1 MGRTSTTREP
11 PSVTDS
17 TQRERFAKHFPS
29 VFAYVHA
36 WAPDDERC
44 REIVVEAFARVFN
57 RGTLLNDEDFP
68 VALFSVARDLCEG
81 WRINSRVSN
90 GGLSA
95 PEREVLALLFDAQL
109 TRGQVGRLLKLR
121 EDTVVSTL
129 VRSLR
134 KLKGVVTRSPSRSL
148 QQL

>member
-17 TQRERFAKHFPS
+17 TQRERFATHFPS
-29 VFAYVHA
+29 VFAYVHT

-57 RGTLLNDEDFP
+57 RGTLLDDEDFP

-81 WRINSRVSN
+81 WRISSRGLN

-109 TRGQVGRLLKLR
+109 TRGQVGRLLELQ
-121 EDTVVSTL
+121 EDIVVSTL

-134 KLKGVVTRSPSRSL
+134 KLKGVVTHSPSRSL